1 MNRSTKPVLVSLSLL
16 LAACNGGT
24 SVSIDANDDNASAG
38 NAVIETDSDG
48 RIQIKAPGFQGEIT
62 LPQMPLDAKD
72 FEVSGV
78 RLYPGSTIQ
87 SLRAATQDR
96 DGDKS
101 GRVRIAFQSPASAE
115 TVRDWFRDNMT
126 KQGFKVTSRENNL
139 AGTTD
144 DGEPF
149 ALELTPAGPNKTKG
163 LMQVGN

>member
-1 MNRSTKPVLVSLSLL
+1 MIRSPAPAIIALSLL
-16 LAACNGGT
+16 LAACNGGA
-24 SVSIDANDDNASAG
+24 SVSIDSDDDNGSEG
-38 NAVIETDSDG
+38 NAVIETDADG
-48 RIQIKAPGFQGEIT
+48 RIQIKAPGFQGAIT

-78 RLYPGSTIQ
+78 RLYPGSSIS

-96 DGDKS
+96 DGDS
-101 GRVRIAFQSPASAE
+101 NGRVRIEFESPAPPA

-144 DGEPF
+144 DGDPF
-149 ALELTPAGPNKTKG
+149 ALELTAQGTNKTKG
-163 LMQVGN
+163 LMQVGR